1 MKNNYKPEYIN
12 TPKKLKLK
20 GLGYLGHYM
29 FVLITLFP
37 FLLTVFDY
45 IKYLTGTYQG
55 VRPINELFEGTAI
68 FILLAFILLIIQFKR
83 LEFENIKTDLPT
95 DKILSLCT
103 TYAKVNNLEI
113 KHVGQNEFVAISKR
127 SAFFEWGEWGEMLTV
142 IIQDQKVYIN
152 SICDP
157 YKRPNIISMGKNK
170 AYKRALI
177 KTIKN
182 ASL

>member
-1 MKNNYKPEYIN
+1 M
-12 TPKKLKLK
+12 
-20 GLGYLGHYM
+20 
-29 FVLITLFP
+29 
-37 FLLTVFDY
+37 
-45 IKYLTGTYQG
+45 
-55 VRPINELFEGTAI
+55 
-68 FILLAFILLIIQFKR
+68 
-83 LEFENIKTDLPT
+83 
-95 DKILSLCT
+95 SLCT
-103 TYAKVNNLEI
+103 KYAGVNNLEI
-113 KHVGQNEFVAISKR
+113 KYVGQNEFVAVSKH

-182 ASL
+182 ASA